1 MGGSLA
7 VESIKDKGSAF
18 TFTIPLIKAEK
29 PVVQNLGI
37 VADKDLSGKNILLI
51 EDNEINRFLA
61 STLLKKWNASYSMAI
76 NGIDAIKY
84 LEKDHFDVVLMDL
97 QMPEED
103 GFQSTHRIRN
113 IMKLKTPIVALTA
126 NALENER
133 LSCLEAGMNDYLSKP
148 YTPDDLYN
156 IILKNI
162 IS

>member
-1 MGGSLA
+1 
-7 VESIKDKGSAF
+7 
-18 TFTIPLIKAEK
+18 
-29 PVVQNLGI
+29 
-37 VADKDLSGKNILLI
+37 
-51 EDNEINRFLA
+51 
-61 STLLKKWNASYSMAI
+61 MAI
-76 NGIDAIKY
+76 NGIDAIKH
-84 LEKDHFDVVLMDL
+84 LEKNHFDVVLMDL

-126 NALENER
+126 NALESER

>member
-1 MGGSLA
+1 
-7 VESIKDKGSAF
+7 
-18 TFTIPLIKAEK
+18 
-29 PVVQNLGI
+29 
-37 VADKDLSGKNILLI
+37 
-51 EDNEINRFLA
+51 
-61 STLLKKWNASYSMAI
+61 
-76 NGIDAIKY
+76 
-84 LEKDHFDVVLMDL
+84 MDL

>member
-1 MGGSLA
+1 
-7 VESIKDKGSAF
+7 
-18 TFTIPLIKAEK
+18 
-29 PVVQNLGI
+29 LGI

-61 STLLKKWNASYSMAI
+61 STLLKKWNASYAMAI